1 MHEAEWPEKEVSS
14 VKQHLLSEEERKKDL
29 LELLDKNNVPLE
41 LFPYEWLCTTDFF
54 RAPASKGFH
63 AAYPGGLYDHCVNVT
78 SQLLDMRDK
87 GVTQTWGRIESP
99 IIVGMLHDVTKI
111 GMYILSQDMNPITQ
125 GIETFHIKNP
135 LYSGFGGHGYDSVC
149 KIEQH
154 MELTEEER
162 LCIRY
167 HMGAY
172 EIDDWGGYDKAIR
185 RFPNVL
191 WTHTADMLAS
201 KLMED

>member
-1 MHEAEWPEKEVSS
+1 MKYCITEADRKRD
-14 VKQHLLSEEERKKDL
+14 LLVL
-29 LELLDKNNVPLE
+29 LELNRVSLE

-54 RAPASKGFH
+54 RAPASSRFH
-63 AAYPGGLYDHCVNVT
+63 AAYPGGLYDHCTNVT
-78 SQLLDMRDK
+78 SQLLDMRNK
-87 GVTQTWGRIESP
+87 GVTKPWSRAESP

-111 GMYILSQDMNPITQ
+111 GLYEATQDMNPIKHE
-125 GIETFHIKNP
+125 IETLYIKNP
-135 LYSGFGGHGYDSVC
+135 QFVTFGGHGYDSVC

-154 MELTEEER
+154 IELTEEER

-172 EIDDWGGYDKAIR
+172 ETDDWDGYDNAIR
-185 RFPNVL
+185 QYPNVL